1 MKTEPG
7 VKIHNSRVQ
16 ESGGFYCR
24 TGETGSRG
32 ATPATGPHARNAGVR
47 AHGEERTEGGGR
59 RRKEGRMAG
68 KRRGGRKEGRKG
80 ERTGAAPRTP
90 PRHEALRGR
99 RPERGLEWSPADSC
113 ASEIIR
119 PSLARSPKAPAW
131 ACPEPWPAWTTVIG
145 LVPGLVTPRRVLL
158 PPPPPRPRL
167 LVVVLLLL
175 LLWLHWAPS
184 WIPDPYDSEPQFI
197 ARVRR

>member
-68 KRRGGRKEGRKG
+68 KRRGGRTEGRKEGG
-80 ERTGAAPRTP
+80 EDG
-90 PRHEALRGR
+90 
-99 RPERGLEWSPADSC
+99 
-113 ASEIIR
+113 
-119 PSLARSPKAPAW
+119 RSPPNAPEARGPARAEAGAGSGVESCGFMRVRDHPTIACTVAQGACLGVSGTMACLDNCNWPGAW
-131 ACPEPWPAWTTVIG
+131 SGHAQARPPPSSSSSSSS
-145 LVPGLVTPRRVLL
+145 PRRC
-158 PPPPPRPRL
+158 PPPPPPVVALGPLLDPRP
-167 LVVVLLLL
+167 
-175 LLWLHWAPS
+175 
-184 WIPDPYDSEPQFI
+184 I
-197 ARVRR
+197 

>member
-1 MKTEPG
+1 M
-7 VKIHNSRVQ
+7 KIHNSRVQ

-145 LVPGLVTPRRVLL
+145 LVPGLS
-158 PPPPPRPRL
+158 RPGASSS
-167 LVVVLLLL
+167 LLLL
-175 LLWLHWAPS
+175 LVLVSSSLSSSSSSCGCIGPPLGSQTHMTANHNL
-184 WIPDPYDSEPQFI
+184 
-197 ARVRR
+197 